1 MGKRMRMRRVPTAR
15 VKLSEQEFN
24 ELLQKPYL
32 TAEEVQPLLVD
43 CDPDFDA
50 ELEWQIHEDLAK
62 GAISDELFDMI
73 AEIEN

>member
-1 MGKRMRMRRVPTAR
+1 MRKRMRIRKVPTAR

-32 TAEEVQPLLVD
+32 TAEEVQPLLLD

-50 ELEWQIHEDLAK
+50 ELEWRMHESLEK
-62 GAISDELFDMI
+62 GTITDELFDMLS
-73 AEIEN
+73 EIEN

>member
-1 MGKRMRMRRVPTAR
+1 MSRRMRIRKVPTAR

-50 ELEWQIHEDLAK
+50 ELEWQMHESLEK
-62 GAISDELFDMI
+62 GMITDELFDI
-73 AEIEN
+73 ISGIEN

>member
-1 MGKRMRMRRVPTAR
+1 MDKITRIRKKPTAR
-15 VKLSEQEFN
+15 VRLIEEEFN

-43 CDPDFDA
+43 CDPDFNA
-50 ELEWQIHEDLAK
+50 ELEWQIHESLEK
-62 GAISDELFDMI
+62 GMITDELFDMI